1 MDSKS
6 GIYLNV
12 SSPESQLLGQM
23 VNSVSLPGIGGR
35 FCILH
40 DHAPLISALEEG
52 DIEYIAGDVKKTL
65 HVRSGFVEVSD
76 NTVSVC
82 VEI

>member
-1 MDSKS
+1 MDSKN

-35 FCILH
+35 FCIQH

-52 DIEYIAGDVKKTL
+52 DIEYIAGDEKKTL

>member
-1 MDSKS
+1 MDSKN

-40 DHAPLISALEEG
+40 DHAPLISALDEG
-52 DIEYIAGDVKKTL
+52 DIEYIAGDEKKTL

>member
-1 MDSKS
+1 MDSKN

-12 SSPESQLLGQM
+12 SSPESQQLGQM

-52 DIEYIAGDVKKTL
+52 DIEYIAGDEKKTL